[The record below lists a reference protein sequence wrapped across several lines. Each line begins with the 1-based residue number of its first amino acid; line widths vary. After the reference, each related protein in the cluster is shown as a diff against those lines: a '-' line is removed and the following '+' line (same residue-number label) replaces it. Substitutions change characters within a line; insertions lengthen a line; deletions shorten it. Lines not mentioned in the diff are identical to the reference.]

1 MFKIVKRYYDKGI
14 YSKENVATFVRAGK
28 ITAEQYQEITGDTY
42 EEVQR

>member
-42 EEVQR
+42 KEV